1 MKKLLFL
8 ILVIT
13 VLFGCKNNKY
23 PDALKTMLAPR
34 AIPEG
39 KAIAMKARAKA
50 NPATNIPKNYTI
62 DMNMYRELV
71 KYSDDVYIIPVV
83 YSNEDRKEYCEAW
96 GIPLGDPKGEINGYS
111 SFIIQVG
118 TNTNYY
124 NFVKICPPPD
134 MCPEL

>member
-1 MKKLLFL
+1 MKKLLL
-8 ILVIT
+8 LVTIFAF
-13 VLFGCKNNKY
+13 LFGCRHHTY

-34 AIPEG
+34 AIPEA
-39 KAIAMKARAKA
+39 KAIAMKNRAKA
-50 NPATNIPKNYTI
+50 NPATSIPKNYVF
-62 DMNMYRELV
+62 DMVMYRDLV
-71 KYSDDVYIIPVV
+71 KYNDDVYIIPVV

-124 NFVKICPPPD
+124 NFVQICPPPET
-134 MCPEL
+134 CPQL